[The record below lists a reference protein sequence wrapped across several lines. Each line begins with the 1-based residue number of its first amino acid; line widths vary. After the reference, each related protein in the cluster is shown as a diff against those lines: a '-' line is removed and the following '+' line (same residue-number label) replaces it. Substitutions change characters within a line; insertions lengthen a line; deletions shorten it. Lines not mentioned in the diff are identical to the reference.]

1 MATRAL
7 IGYLDTD
14 GTPKLTTTYNHYDG
28 YPSNLGKALENFF
41 NSDTLAKDL
50 ANYGYVS
57 YISPENGEIE
67 ANNKQAPGI
76 VQLPDNFIEAVDKI
90 AEEIDAHGADYG
102 YIWDNENGEWI
113 TIENE
118 GIGEMSED
126 LEMQLAHLQDK
137 FSLFPEQP
145 DQTMEAYHVGD
156 NKEVV
161 TKEGIVDSTESFN
174 EVLSQALSKLQ
185 DQPKDHIEA
194 YKKSVAND
202 VRLNGVEQYAD
213 YTVED
218 FIEDYQNYISDKME
232 MEESFI
238 RQMKYRAG
246 IIK

>member
-14 GTPKLTTTYNHYDG
+14 GTAKLTTTYNHYDG

-67 ANNKQAPGI
+67 ANNKQAPGN
-76 VQLPDNFIEAVDKI
+76 VQLPDDFYEAMDKI

-137 FSLFPEQP
+137 FSMSPEQP
-145 DQTMEAYHVGD
+145 EQVDEAKDIKGHIMMLLD
-156 NKEVV
+156 KLE
-161 TKEGIVDSTESFN
+161 
-174 EVLSQALSKLQ
+174 SKLG
-185 DQPKDHIEA
+185 KDEKDNFST
-194 YKKSVAND
+194 YQESVMRD
-202 VRLNGVEQYAD
+202 VKAGGDRLNQYEEF
-213 YTVED
+213 TVDDME
-218 FIEDYQNYISDKME
+218 EDYRNYISDKMDLEE
-232 MEESFI
+232 MFI
-238 RQMKYRAG
+238 RKMKFRAG

>member
-14 GTPKLTTTYNHYDG
+14 GTTKLTTTYNHYDG

-41 NSDTLAKDL
+41 NSDTLTKDL

-67 ANNKQAPGI
+67 ANSKQAPGN
-76 VQLPDNFIEAVDKI
+76 VQLPDDFYEAMDKI

-126 LEMQLAHLQDK
+126 LEMQLAHLKDK
-137 FSLFPEQP
+137 FSMSPEQV
-145 DQTMEAYHVGD
+145 DEAKDIKGHVMMLLD
-156 NKEVV
+156 KLE
-161 TKEGIVDSTESFN
+161 
-174 EVLSQALSKLQ
+174 SKLGKGEKDNFSTYQ
-185 DQPKDHIEA
+185 ESVMRDVKAGGDRLDQYE
-194 YKKSVAND
+194 
-202 VRLNGVEQYAD
+202 EF
-213 YTVED
+213 TVDDME
-218 FIEDYQNYISDKME
+218 EDYKNYIADKMDLDE
-232 MEESFI
+232 IFI
-238 RQMKYRAG
+238 RQMKFRAG